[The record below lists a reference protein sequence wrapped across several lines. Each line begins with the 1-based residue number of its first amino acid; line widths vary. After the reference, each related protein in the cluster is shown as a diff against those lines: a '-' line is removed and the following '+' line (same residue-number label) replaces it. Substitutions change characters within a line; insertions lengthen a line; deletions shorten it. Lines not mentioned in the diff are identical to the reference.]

1 MASGSISTSGQSES
15 DVVIFLLVTLVIA
28 VFVAGYLQKSA
39 TADIPRQRERE
50 ITTKKSTNVPTRI
63 ISVRA
68 KALQKELALKLGSPV
83 TLATEGILFRANNST
98 TTSTDTPASTYDFV
112 PQALD
117 TLRLLLE
124 FADVFLLA
132 EAQEGQSGEATQRRV
147 LASLEREK
155 LVRKDATRDQEHGG
169 QDGGTVAA
177 HKILFHSTSIGK
189 QAIVRHLKPRL
200 HIDHDLGVLTHL
212 RAFLPRLLHVASTP
226 ETSPTPLPE
235 TPGHVRSLSCLGSLL
250 TLLPPP
256 PAPPLRPPVSLS
268 PLERE
273 KAGQGQPR
281 G

>member
-39 TADIPRQRERE
+39 AADIPRQRERE

-132 EAQEGQSGEATQRRV
+132 EAQEGRSGEATQRRV

-177 HKILFHSTSIGK
+177 HVGDFDVG
-189 QAIVRHLKPRL
+189 RGDGCDRRPRMTQSSACAASCISL
-200 HIDHDLGVLTHL
+200 CWQQ
-212 RAFLPRLLHVASTP
+212 LPRCAQSYHSFPA
-226 ETSPTPLPE
+226 
-235 TPGHVRSLSCLGSLL
+235 SLL
-250 TLLPPP
+250 ALFLG
-256 PAPPLRPPVSLS
+256 A
-268 PLERE
+268 ERT
-273 KAGQGQPR
+273 
-281 G
+281 